1 MNDTLLFFLKV
12 NIAIALF
19 YLFYRLFFV
28 QDTFW
33 AARRYYLI
41 FSILISFVYPL
52 FSIENW
58 LEKQESVKAIVV
70 NYVVLPEFTV
80 TAVHQTNIFSLENI
94 LFGIYGLTFII
105 LFVRMLIQLI
115 SILKIR
121 TQGRKQ
127 IVQGTTII
135 AIEKEI
141 TPFSFFNNVFIN
153 PSLHNQHEI
162 KEILTHELTH
172 VRQLHSFDVLVSE
185 ILTIVFWFN
194 PCVWLL
200 KREIRHNLEFLAD
213 HQVIESGFDSK
224 NYQYHLLQL
233 SYQTPEVKLGN
244 KFNVSPLKKRIIM
257 MNQQK
262 TSKAGLLKYS
272 LIVPLALALIIS
284 SNAQT
289 IVNKT
294 KKVIP
299 TTQKK
304 VTTET
309 PKVIAP
315 SVEPTT
321 PVISKNKKATDEK
334 IYESVDK
341 MPEYPGGINALIDYI
356 GKNLQYPKEAMEKG
370 IQGKVIIRF
379 VVNTSG
385 KVEKSEVL
393 RSVDA
398 EIDNEALR
406 IVNTMHQWTPG
417 EQNGKKVSVYYVLP
431 IKFKL
436 DNEIK
441 SEGTKDKSVL
451 NINSSEGTKPLYV
464 IDGKVS
470 TYTDLKALNPQDIK
484 EISVLKNASATEI
497 YGDQGKNGVVLV
509 SLKK

>member
-1 MNDTLLFFLKV
+1 
-12 NIAIALF
+12 
-19 YLFYRLFFV
+19 
-28 QDTFW
+28 
-33 AARRYYLI
+33 
-41 FSILISFVYPL
+41 
-52 FSIENW
+52 
-58 LEKQESVKAIVV
+58 
-70 NYVVLPEFTV
+70 
-80 TAVHQTNIFSLENI
+80 
-94 LFGIYGLTFII
+94 
-105 LFVRMLIQLI
+105 
-115 SILKIR
+115 
-121 TQGRKQ
+121 
-127 IVQGTTII
+127 
-135 AIEKEI
+135 
-141 TPFSFFNNVFIN
+141 
-153 PSLHNQHEI
+153 LHNQHEI